1 MNGNTQDYYEV
12 LGVSRNATEQE
23 IKSAYRKKALAHHPD
38 RNPDH
43 REQAEEKFKEASQ
56 AYSIL
61 SDPQKRARYD
71 QFGQAGVGSVG
82 AGGFDPSVFTE
93 FEDILG
99 DFFGFGDAFGMGGRG
114 RGARST
120 RGADLRFDLEIS
132 FEEAAFGLEAQ
143 IKVPRRETCGACLG
157 SGARKGTSPVI
168 CSHCGGHG
176 QVRYTQGFFSISRP
190 CSTCHGT
197 GQLIRHPC
205 PECRG
210 QGRLRREKTL
220 QVRIPPGVDTGT
232 RLRVPGAGE
241 AGKQGSPPG
250 DLYVVLT
257 VGEHLFFE
265 RHDRD
270 LSCTVPLS
278 FWQAALGAEIP
289 IPTLQGEETLKI
301 PQGTQTG
308 AVFRIRSHGFPDLD
322 GRGRGDLYVQVKVQ
336 TPTRLTSEQR
346 QLLQQLAEI
355 SPADNSPSDKGF
367 FEKVKEY
374 FSD

>member
-23 IKSAYRKKALAHHPD
+23 IKSAYRKKALEHHPD
-38 RNPDH
+38 RNPED

-71 QFGQAGVGSVG
+71 QFGQAGVGGVG
-82 AGGFDPSVFTE
+82 AGGFDPSIFTE
-93 FEDILG
+93 FEDIFG
-99 DFFGFGDAFGMGGRG
+99 DFLGIGDLFGMGGRG
-114 RGARST
+114 GRARSN
-120 RGADLRFDLEIS
+120 RGADLRYDLEIS

-143 IKVPRRETCGACLG
+143 IRVPRRESCEVCQG
-157 SGARKGTSPVI
+157 SGAKKGTSPTI
-168 CSHCGGHG
+168 CSQCGGRG

-197 GQLIRHPC
+197 GQIIRQPC

-210 QGRLRREKTL
+210 QGRVRREKTL
-220 QVRIPPGVDTGT
+220 KVRIPPGVDTGT
-232 RLRVPGAGE
+232 RLRVSGEGE

-250 DLYVVLT
+250 DLYVMLS
-257 VGEHLFFE
+257 VGAHQFFE
-265 RHDRD
+265 RHDRE

-278 FWQAALGAEIP
+278 FWQAALGAEIQ
-289 IPTLQGEETLKI
+289 IPTLEGEQTLKI
-301 PQGTQTG
+301 PEGTQTD
-308 AVFRIRSHGFPDLD
+308 AVFRIRGRGFPDLD
-322 GRGRGDLYVQVKVQ
+322 GRGRGDLYVQIKVQ
-336 TPTRLTSEQR
+336 TPTRLTNEQR

-355 SPADNSPSDKGF
+355 SPADNSPSEKGF

-374 FSD
+374 FSG

>member
-12 LGVSRNATEQE
+12 LGVARNASEQE
-23 IKSAYRKKALAHHPD
+23 IKSAYRKKALEHHPD

-43 REQAEEKFKEASQ
+43 REQAEEKFREASQ

-71 QFGQAGVGSVG
+71 QFGQAGVAGVG
-82 AGGFDPSVFTE
+82 AGGFDPSIFTE
-93 FEDILG
+93 FEDVLG
-99 DFFGFGDAFGMGGRG
+99 DFFGFGDLFGMGGRG

-143 IKVPRRETCGACLG
+143 IKVPRRETCGACSG
-157 SGARKGTSPVI
+157 SGAKKGTSPTI
-168 CSHCGGHG
+168 CSQCGGRG

-197 GQLIRHPC
+197 GQVIRHPC

-232 RLRVPGAGE
+232 RLRVPSEGE

-250 DLYVVLT
+250 DLYVVLI
-257 VGEHLFFE
+257 VGEHPFFE
-265 RHDRD
+265 RHDRE
-270 LSCTVPLS
+270 LSCTIPLS
-278 FWQAALGAEIP
+278 FWQAALGTEIQ
-289 IPTLQGEETLKI
+289 IPTLEGEQTLKI
-301 PQGTQTG
+301 PEGTQTD
-308 AVFRIRSHGFPDLD
+308 AVFRIRGHGFPDLD

-367 FEKVKEY
+367 LEKMKEY
-374 FSD
+374 FSG

>member
-23 IKSAYRKKALAHHPD
+23 IKSAYRRKALEHHPD

-71 QFGQAGVGSVG
+71 QFGQAGVAGVG
-82 AGGFDPSVFTE
+82 AGGFDPSIFTE
-93 FEDILG
+93 FEDIVG
-99 DFFGFGDAFGMGGRG
+99 DFFGFGDLFGMGGRG
-114 RGARST
+114 RGDRSS

-132 FEEAAFGLEAQ
+132 FEEGAFGLEAQ
-143 IKVPRRETCGACLG
+143 IKVPRRETCGACSG
-157 SGARKGTSPVI
+157 SGAKKGTSPAI
-168 CSHCGGHG
+168 CSQCGGRG

-197 GQLIRHPC
+197 GQVIRHPC

-232 RLRVPGAGE
+232 RLRVPGGGE

-250 DLYVVLT
+250 DLYVVLI
-257 VGEHLFFE
+257 VGEHSFFE

-270 LSCTVPLS
+270 LSCTIPLS
-278 FWQAALGAEIP
+278 FWQAALGAEIQ
-289 IPTLQGEETLKI
+289 IPTLQGEETLKV
-301 PQGTQTG
+301 PGGTQTG
-308 AVFRIRSHGFPDLD
+308 AVFRIRSRGFPDLD
-322 GRGRGDLYVQVKVQ
+322 GRGRGDLYIQVKVQ

-367 FEKVKEY
+367 LEKMKEY
-374 FSD
+374 FSG